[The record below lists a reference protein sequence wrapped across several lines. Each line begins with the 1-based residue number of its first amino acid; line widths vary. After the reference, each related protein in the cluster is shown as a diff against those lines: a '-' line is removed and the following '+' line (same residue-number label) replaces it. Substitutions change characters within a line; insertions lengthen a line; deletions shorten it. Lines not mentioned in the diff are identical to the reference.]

1 MISMTFND
9 HNLDGQPGQLATGK
23 LQCGSKQRSTYANK
37 RIGASALTFV
47 CHLQLHFITVSC
59 CKGTVYTA
67 TIGLQAVS
75 MVAVYTVLKNNASF
89 L

>member
-23 LQCGSKQRSTYANK
+23 LQGGSKQRSTYANK
-37 RIGASALTFV
+37 RFGASALTFV

-59 CKGTVYTA
+59 CKP
-67 TIGLQAVS
+67 